1 MMDKGSENFVS
12 AFAFGY
18 FCLREN
24 KMLFLQYGND
34 EDEEI
39 FLRLAF
45 MQSLGGAGCC
55 TIFFS
60 CDGQSNRPD
69 EPSTGGRGFR
79 VSCFD
84 RYCACGDRYGR
95 CVRVTPRTARYFSF
109 RVTAAGYVP
118 QETPDYI
125 VSAVTPEVNVE
136 LEEDIKSLHTLTV
149 RPKSY
154 GKTAEAPVS
163 VQVIGLREIEKSPGA
178 NRDISRI
185 VRGYPGVAFSPVGY
199 RNDLIVR
206 GGGPSEN
213 RFYMDGIEIPNI
225 NHFATQGAT
234 GGPVSIVNADLV
246 REIKFYTG
254 SFPAD
259 RAGAMSSVL
268 DFRLREGSSERQTFK
283 ATLGASEAALSG
295 SGHIGEKTTYLF
307 SLRQSH
313 LQLLF
318 K

>member
-1 MMDKGSENFVS
+1 M
-12 AFAFGY
+12 
-18 FCLREN
+18 
-24 KMLFLQYGND
+24 
-34 EDEEI
+34 
-39 FLRLAF
+39 
-45 MQSLGGAGCC
+45 
-55 TIFFS
+55 
-60 CDGQSNRPD
+60 
-69 EPSTGGRGFR
+69 
-79 VSCFD
+79 
-84 RYCACGDRYGR
+84 
-95 CVRVTPRTARYFSF
+95 
-109 RVTAAGYVP
+109 
-118 QETPDYI
+118 
-125 VSAVTPEVNVE
+125 
-136 LEEDIKSLHTLTV
+136 
-149 RPKSY
+149 
-154 GKTAEAPVS
+154 
-163 VQVIGLREIEKSPGA
+163 
-178 NRDISRI
+178 
-185 VRGYPGVAFSPVGY
+185 RGYPGVAFSPVGY

-234 GGPVSIVNADLV
+234 GGSVSIVNADLV

-307 SLRQSH
+307 SLRQSY

-318 K
+318 KGEFYQFNLSSCIRQQNSLTAQFVSFSLSNLANIFYPPPNFYNN

>member
-1 MMDKGSENFVS
+1 MDKGSENFVS

-69 EPSTGGRGFR
+69 EPPTGGRAF
-79 VSCFD
+79 VSPASID
-84 RYCACGDRYGR
+84 T
-95 CVRVTPRTARYFSF
+95 VRAVTDTAGVFVLPHVPPGIFSF
-109 RVTAAGYVP
+109 RVTASGYVP

-178 NRDISRI
+178 NRD
-185 VRGYPGVAFSPVGY
+185 
-199 RNDLIVR
+199 
-206 GGGPSEN
+206 
-213 RFYMDGIEIPNI
+213 
-225 NHFATQGAT
+225 HFAH
-234 GGPVSIVNADLV
+234 
-246 REIKFYTG
+246 
-254 SFPAD
+254 
-259 RAGAMSSVL
+259 RA
-268 DFRLREGSSERQTFK
+268 R
-283 ATLGASEAALSG
+283 LSG
-295 SGHIGEKTTYLF
+295 CGFFAGGIP
-307 SLRQSH
+307 
-313 LQLLF
+313 
-318 K
+318 